1 MTETESIRFCPACGA
16 PVEWREAFG
25 RPRPVCPAC
34 GRIHLFD
41 PKVAAAVLV
50 EDRGRVLLVRRSSE
64 PFRGTWTLPAGFVDA
79 GEDPRVAAEREC
91 LEETGL
97 QVRATRLL
105 DVIAGKEHV
114 RGASIVIVYQAEVLG
129 GALQASDDAEAAAF
143 YSPEE
148 LPELGFEATRRVLA
162 EWQRRVQA
170 C

>member
-1 MTETESIRFCPACGA
+1 MIETVRFCPACGA
-16 PVEWREAFG
+16 PVEWRQAYG
-25 RPRPVCPAC
+25 RLRPVCPAC
-34 GRIHLFD
+34 GRVHFFD

-50 EDRGRVLLVRRSSE
+50 EDAGRVLLVRRKSD

-79 GEDPRVAAEREC
+79 GEDPRLAAEREC

-105 DVIAGKEHV
+105 DVVPGLEHA
-114 RGASIVIVYQAEVLG
+114 RGASIVIVYQAEITG
-129 GALQASDDAEAAAF
+129 GVLQASDDAEAAAF
-143 YSPEE
+143 FSPGE

-162 EWQRRVQA
+162 EWLRHSQA